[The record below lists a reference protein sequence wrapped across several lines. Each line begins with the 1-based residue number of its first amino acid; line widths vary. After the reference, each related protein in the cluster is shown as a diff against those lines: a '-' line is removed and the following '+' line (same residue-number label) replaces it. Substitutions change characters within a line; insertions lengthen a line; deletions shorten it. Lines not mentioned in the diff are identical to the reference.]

1 MDVINA
7 QSTQSRFAMHAQ
19 VAEERQRFR
28 EALEERDVRC
38 VMTTLQTY
46 RALHI
51 IPFADENAVSE
62 STSTVYSHPT

>member
-38 VMTTLQTY
+38 VMTTLPDY
-46 RALHI
+46 HASHI
-51 IPFADENAVSE
+51 IPFAHENTVSE
-62 STSTVYSHPT
+62 PTSYCI